1 VSEPAEADAASDD
14 DEYVGVQGA
23 YAGTP
28 IPPIVGS
35 ALRQSAGA
43 NRMGRSATPT
53 APPYQRWAGGFPMPQ
68 TGSST
73 PPGPQALLNNKK
85 AMDAGS
91 PTTQTTVTAVYTWG
105 AAGLVSE
112 NISWLASTG
121 NPGSLFYAYYP
132 NGATLAL
139 TDINGAG
146 QDVYLNSAYGEQWD
160 YFGAGDPNPF
170 QFGGQAGYY
179 TDQWSTLGFTL
190 CGARWYVPNAG
201 FWLSRD
207 PAGYAGGPN
216 LYAYCDDNP
225 VLWLDPDGLDGS
237 GPNAVEKQEIQDA
250 ISMIA
255 SSGFRY
261 QEGSRVITGKGIAD
275 FLRRKLKAGKVFVYS
290 DDSAGAA
297 TAYVEIWPWTT
308 QGNVAVNLNRKR
320 CLDAHYDPA
329 TATRHYDLV
338 ALSGT
343 LVHEFVHAHLQGF
356 NLSIDAWNWQEDEPR
371 GIQLHYLQ
379 AIREMDAGD
388 VGHVNEDN
396 LVIEEFFPP
405 ESGRQ

>member
-1 VSEPAEADAASDD
+1 
-14 DEYVGVQGA
+14 
-23 YAGTP
+23 
-28 IPPIVGS
+28 
-35 ALRQSAGA
+35 
-43 NRMGRSATPT
+43 M
-53 APPYQRWAGGFPMPQ
+53 
-68 TGSST
+68 GSST

-91 PTTQTTVTAVYTWG
+91 PTAQTAVTAVYTWG

-201 FWLSRD
+201 FWLNRD

-216 LYAYCDDNP
+216 LYAYCNDDP
-225 VLWLDPDGLDGS
+225 LADLDPGGDDPAGRMRRAFQIGYRWGADRHRYMSTHSFTESYHCKNGNNRPMAWTDCGRFVGDVVWDDDHNYPEVSVGKQWAYIKKQSDNYKS
-237 GPNAVEKQEIQDA
+237 GVKWTY
-250 ISMIA
+250 
-255 SSGFRY
+255 G
-261 QEGSRVITGKGIAD
+261 T
-275 FLRRKLKAGKVFVYS
+275 
-290 DDSAGAA
+290 SAGGVRPGDVLIMHGH
-297 TAYVEIWPWTT
+297 TAIFMWWDVDNNWVTEEASLCGSKPRR
-308 QGNVAVNLNRKR
+308 VRR
-320 CLDAHYDPA
+320 
-329 TATRHYDLV
+329 TRSRLARDLV
-338 ALSGT
+338 AW
-343 LVHEFVHAHLQGF
+343 ARP
-356 NLSIDAWNWQEDEPR
+356 DEPNPYPH
-371 GIQLHYLQ
+371 GWHVSQ
-379 AIREMDAGD
+379 APGVE
-388 VGHVNEDN
+388 
-396 LVIEEFFPP
+396 LWP
-405 ESGRQ
+405 